1 MKILRDIISN
11 LPVQSVSGN
20 LDIPVDRIVTDSRI
34 ARQGDLFIAVRG
46 TKFDGHSFIP
56 EVIRQRV
63 NAVVCESIP
72 ENVSG
77 EITWIKVPDTSSA
90 PGLLASAFYGNPSA
104 HLKLVGV
111 TGTNGKTTTATLLYR
126 LFGALGY
133 KAGLMSTICN
143 YIGEEVLPATHT
155 TPDPIQLQG
164 LLHRMVQENCTHCFM
179 EVSSHAAH
187 QNRIAGIEFSG
198 AVFTNLTHDHLDYHQ
213 TFDNYLQAKKK
224 FFDELPQRAFALV
237 NRDDR
242 NGMVMIQNTKADRK
256 TYSLKSPSDFHAR
269 ILESHMEG
277 MLLKIGQQEVWTR
290 LVGEFNA
297 YNFLAVYAAA
307 VLLGEEPG
315 LVLEKMSQLE
325 GVKGRIERLRS
336 PDGRMAVVDYAHTP
350 DALKNVLETLLKI
363 RGSKPY
369 AIIGVIGAGGDRDRT
384 KRPKMGRIAASLCD
398 RLIITSDNRRSEDPE
413 LIIGEIKE
421 GIDPSDKNKVI
432 SIVNRAEAIRTACM
446 MAHPD
451 DVVLIA
457 GKGHE
462 TYQEIKGI
470 KYPFDDMEEVK
481 KAFGLTD

>member
-1 MKILRDIISN
+1 MKILREIISN
-11 LPVQSVSGN
+11 LPVQSVSGK

-56 EVIRQRV
+56 EVIRQGV

-269 ILESHMEG
+269 ILESQMEG

-363 RGSKPY
+363 RGSKQY

-398 RLIITSDNRRSEDPE
+398 RLIITSDNPRSEDPE
-413 LIIGEIKE
+413 LIIEEIKE